1 MGQIKMSPSVVFK
14 FLASET
20 PENYILFFVL
30 IMFFKIN
37 SWDFPGRPMA
47 KTQGF
52 HHKEPR
58 FHPWS
63 GEHALQCAQKK
74 KNEKIIEP
82 HLIPANQNLQVGPRN
97 LQFCK
102 RSHHPPSRPP
112 PVLCTTVLNNH
123 LSSRKGTRFNLG
135 SNFRSV

>member
-1 MGQIKMSPSVVFK
+1 MGQFKMSPSVVFRL
-14 FLASET
+14 LASET
-20 PENYILFFVL
+20 PENYILVLVL

-37 SWDFPGRPMA
+37 SWDFPGGPVA

-52 HHKEPR
+52 HLKEPE

-63 GEHALQCAQKK
+63 GELRSRMPCSAPKRKK
-74 KNEKIIEP
+74 KKILEP

-102 RSHHPPSRPP
+102 HTPPPPRRPP
-112 PVLCTTVLNNH
+112 AALL
-123 LSSRKGTRFNLG
+123 RYAQ
-135 SNFRSV
+135 